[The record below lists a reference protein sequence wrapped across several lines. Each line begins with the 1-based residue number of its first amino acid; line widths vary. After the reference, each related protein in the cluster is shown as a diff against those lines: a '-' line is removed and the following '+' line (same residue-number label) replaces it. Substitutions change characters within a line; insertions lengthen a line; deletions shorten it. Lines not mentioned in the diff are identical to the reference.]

1 VNLMSGS
8 RIVGVLAGGAA
19 VVLLT
24 AACGNKSAAP
34 GGEAAA
40 AASPSP
46 AGPGFPSKIGNIDV
60 RTSPPTGKPANAA
73 AAAAGQAPGISI
85 TEILEKNPA
94 PDASIASVNGVAIH
108 TAQVDAAYQMQR
120 RVLTAR
126 GQHLSPEDEK
136 NLRATSF
143 RMVIADELLNQAAIK
158 AGIKV
163 PPAAI
168 DKALASAQ
176 ASRSPQEWQQF
187 LKDSHLTPALVR
199 TQIERNLRT
208 DAYRKSLTADKP
220 VTEQQAKEF
229 YDRNRE
235 TFKVPESIHALV
247 ILLPLTQKAD
257 AAERAEAKRLADEAR
272 GKAAAGEDFGAL
284 ARQYSRDPSAQR
296 GGDIGFVPRGLLF
309 PASEQVAFGLKN
321 GEVSPVLE
329 TPKGYTVFKVL
340 ERKPESVPTFDD
352 VKTDLMRDMG
362 RVMGQNILE
371 QKVKELSDAAEIV
384 VIDPRSQTTTA
395 GK

>member
-1 VNLMSGS
+1 MSGS
-8 RIVGVLAGGAA
+8 RVWGFRIGWTAA
-19 VVLLT
+19 VLLT
-24 AACGNKSAAP
+24 AACGGKTAAP
-34 GGEAAA
+34 GGEVAA

-46 AGPGFPSKIGNIDV
+46 SLGAPNKIGNIDIH
-60 RTSPPTGKPANAA
+60 TSPPTGKPANAA
-73 AAAAGQAPGISI
+73 AAAAQPPGVSI
-85 TEILEKNPA
+85 TEILEKNPS
-94 PDASIASVNGVAIH
+94 PDAQIATVNGVPIH
-108 TAQVDAAYQMQR
+108 KGQVDAAYTLYKR
-120 RVLTAR
+120 TLEAR
-126 GQHLSPEDEK
+126 GQKLSPEDDQ

-143 RMVIADELLNQAAIK
+143 RMVVADELLNQAAIK

-187 LKDSHLTPALVR
+187 MKDSHLTPALVR
-199 TQIERNLRT
+199 SQVERNLRT
-208 DAYRKSLTADKP
+208 DAYRKSLVADKP

-235 TFKVPESIHALV
+235 TFKVPEAIHALV
-247 ILLPLTQKAD
+247 ILLPVTDKAG
-257 AAERAEAKRLADEAR
+257 APERAEAKRLADEAR

-352 VKTDLMRDMG
+352 VKADLMKDMG
-362 RVMGQNILE
+362 RVMGQSVLK
-371 QKVKELSDAAEIV
+371 QKVDELSAAAEIIV
-384 VIDPRSQTTTA
+384 VNPHAPTTTT